1 MDAHL
6 ENTAMVLGQIKPL
19 SNISQNIL
27 EALYGIDRKDYT
39 PIELRDFSYIEKNIH
54 IGKNRYLLKPA
65 ITAKLLSALEVEGT
79 ETILIISS
87 TTGYSAALASK
98 IAETVICIEE
108 DGDLLDF
115 SEKIAIANSM
125 NNIVFIKNELNKGYP
140 DQGPYTCILIEGAIE
155 EEPKLIIDQLADGG
169 RLVTI
174 LNDNENGS
182 AIKYSKIN
190 GQITSQFLFS
200 MDAPVLE
207 SFKKSKRFNF

>member
-27 EALYGIDRKDYT
+27 EALYDIDRKDYT

-65 ITAKLLSALEVEGT
+65 ITAKLLSALELEST
-79 ETILIISS
+79 ETILIIGS
-87 TTGYSAALASK
+87 TTGYSAAIASK

-108 DGDLLDF
+108 DIDLLNS

-125 NNIVFIKNELNKGYP
+125 NNIVFVKNELNKGYL

-155 EEPKLIIDQLADGG
+155 EEPKLILEQLAEGG
-169 RLVTI
+169 RVVTI
-174 LNDNENGS
+174 LSDSENGS

-190 GQITSQFLFS
+190 GQITNQFLFS
-200 MDAPVLE
+200 MNAPVLE
-207 SFKKSKRFNF
+207 SFKKSKKFNF

>member
-65 ITAKLLSALEVEGT
+65 ITAKLLSSLEVEST

-108 DGDLLDF
+108 DSDLLDF

-140 DQGPYTCILIEGAIE
+140 DQGPYSCILIEGAIE
-155 EEPKLIIDQLADGG
+155 EEPKKILDQLTEGG

-174 LNDNENGS
+174 LNNNENGS
-182 AIKYSKIN
+182 AIKYSRVN
-190 GQITSQFLFS
+190 GQIISQFLFS
-200 MDAPVLE
+200 MDAPLLD
-207 SFKKSKRFNF
+207 SFKKSKKFNF

>member
-19 SNISQNIL
+19 SNISPNIL
-27 EALYGIDRKDYT
+27 EALYEIDRKDYT
-39 PIELRDFSYIEKNIH
+39 PVELRDFSYIEKNIH

-65 ITAKLLSALEVEGT
+65 ITAKLLSALELENT
-79 ETILIISS
+79 ETILIIGS
-87 TTGYSAALASK
+87 TTGYSAALSSK
-98 IAETVICIEE
+98 IAETVICIEQ
-108 DGDLLDF
+108 DHDLIDF
-115 SEKIAIANSM
+115 SEKIAIENSM
-125 NNIVFIKNELNKGYP
+125 NNIVFIKNEMNKGYP
-140 DQGPYTCILIEGAIE
+140 EQGPYTCILIEGAIE
-155 EEPKLIIDQLADGG
+155 EEPSLILEQLAEGG

-190 GQITSQFLFS
+190 GQITNQFLFS

-207 SFKKSKRFNF
+207 SFKKSKKFKF

>member
-1 MDAHL
+1 MDVHL

-27 EALYGIDRKDYT
+27 QALYDIDRKDYT

-65 ITAKLLSALEVEGT
+65 ITAKLLSALEVAVT

-98 IAETVICIEE
+98 IAETVICIEQ
-108 DGDLLDF
+108 DSDLLDF
-115 SEKIAIANSM
+115 SEKIAIENSM
-125 NNIVFIKNELNKGYP
+125 NNIVFIKNELNKGYR

-155 EEPKLIIDQLADGG
+155 EEPKFILEQLAEGG

-174 LNDNENGS
+174 LNNNENGS
-182 AIKYSKIN
+182 AIKYTKIN

-207 SFKKSKRFNF
+207 SFKKSKKFNF

>member
-39 PIELRDFSYIEKNIH
+39 PIELRDFSYIEKNIY

-108 DGDLLDF
+108 DSDLLDF

-125 NNIVFIKNELNKGYP
+125 NNIVFIKNELYKGYP

-207 SFKKSKRFNF
+207 SFKKSKKFNF

>member
-207 SFKKSKRFNF
+207 SFKKSKKFNF

>member
-108 DGDLLDF
+108 DSDLLDF
-115 SEKIAIANSM
+115 SEKIATANSM

-207 SFKKSKRFNF
+207 SFKKSKKFNF